1 MKRNSKQ
8 FLALFMAVAMSV
20 TPVSYA
26 YAEDSAVAGVENT
39 ESGQQTVEVT
49 DGKIGA
55 ADAAGQPAEE
65 VTGQEEETTAGQ
77 GTDEKQKSQE
87 EPKEEENAAT
97 GNGTEAEKKE
107 AGEDGKSEEKISER
121 QDVKTEETAQNAGE
135 VNTQEE
141 KNVISD
147 FAMFKV
153 GSSSVVKENDHLKV
167 SIETENTTYNKIYIG
182 SKADTVE
189 RKEEKAIVG
198 TGTGNGY
205 LFSFELPLSAD
216 GTDVAF
222 VPHSQKNGWV
232 SKKEDGDYTLHIS
245 SSAENKKDDTENPE
259 QGGNSGESKPETGSG
274 ENQKPGNEDKTV
286 LDTGKYVVDVDAA
299 SASGMFRVV
308 NCVLTSVGG
317 KMQADITLSGT
328 GYDYLYVGT
337 AKDAE
342 KASKDQLIA
351 PKEIVEGKC
360 VFTVPVESMNTGI
373 QIAAHGKKS
382 GKWFDRTLTFKTEG
396 MTKYVQVSDG
406 SYKANVTSS
415 SSMFKVTD
423 CILTSKNGEMT
434 AKITLSGTGYDYL
447 YVGTS
452 TEAALADKS
461 KWIPY
466 VVDKNGMYTYTIP
479 VSLLDTGISVAAFS
493 HKKQIWYDRT
503 LTFASAGMKNL
514 NNSNSTNGTTGNN
527 GNTNQGNNTSQNTN
541 FGTGTTSGNTGT
553 NQTPDKES
561 KYEADLN
568 GGTARVNSATTL
580 ADGVYTPDKFSWSG
594 GTGKVSISCTKI
606 TVTGGQA
613 YATIVFSSGSYGYV
627 KANGNTYYPTATGST
642 STFVIP
648 VELNKN
654 NTIIGMTTKM
664 STAHEISY
672 SIFIYLSAAAKA
684 DGTTV
689 SGETNLSADTLD
701 EKAPEIMGLS
711 YQSETKVE
719 HAKYFKIYHYDQG
732 ITLLEID
739 QGKDE
744 DTKETKTKDTK
755 EDTDSGLTPAQEE
768 KLALYKAK
776 IVRYLIVPE
785 DAEIPAGLDK
795 EMIVIQ
801 KPKKS
806 AYVGSEEVLEIL
818 DKLNATDQI
827 TSVGVKQKNCKV
839 EGIAKAMKAKKII
852 YAGTYKKPE
861 NKKLMKSKCD
871 LAILSNKIL
880 PDEKNEKKMSV
891 EDQQKRYEELA
902 EKFVLLDV
910 PMIVDRSAD
919 EKKNDAKVEWSKVYE
934 AIFAQ
939 TDSAD
944 SSAIN

>member
-222 VPHSQKNGWV
+222 VPHDQKKGWV

-541 FGTGTTSGNTGT
+541 FGTGTTSGGTGT

>member
-77 GTDEKQKSQE
+77 GTDENQKSQE
-87 EPKEEENAAT
+87 EPKAEENAAT
-97 GNGTEAEKKE
+97 GNVTEAEKKE
-107 AGEDGKSEEKISER
+107 AGEDGKSEEKAAEE
-121 QDVKTEETAQNAGE
+121 QKVKSEETAENAGE
-135 VNTQEE
+135 VKTQEA
-141 KNVISD
+141 KNVTSD

-167 SIETENTTYNKIYIG
+167 SIETENQRYSRIYIG
-182 SKADTVE
+182 SKNDADTL
-189 RKEEKAIVG
+189 KDEKAIEG
-198 TGTGNGY
+198 KENGEGY
-205 LFSFELPLSAD
+205 IFEFELPLSAAD
-216 GTDVAF
+216 TQVAF
-222 VPHSQKNGWV
+222 VPY
-232 SKKEDGDYTLHIS
+232 KKEWVICSDGEYLLNIALQKTEDGKDD
-245 SSAENKKDDTENPE
+245 AENSGQGSNSVEN
-259 QGGNSGESKPETGSG
+259 KPGTGSG
-274 ENQKPGNEDKTV
+274 ENQKEDESTNKTLPG
-286 LDTGKYVVDVDAA
+286 GKYAIKEVT
-299 SASGMFRVV
+299 SSSPMFRVV
-308 NCVLTSVGG
+308 SCELISANGE
-317 KMQADITLSGT
+317 MYADITLNGT
-328 GYDYLYVGT
+328 GYDYLYAGT
-337 AKDAE
+337 ADAARTAKQE
-342 KASKDQLIA
+342 EWSCYKEDALGRYVYRVKVTSVDKGIA
-351 PKEIVEGKC
+351 
-360 VFTVPVESMNTGI
+360 
-373 QIAAHGKKS
+373 IAAHSIKYS
-382 GKWFDRTLTFKTEG
+382 EWYDRTLTFNTIG
-396 MTKYVQVSDG
+396 MTKAVEAEDG
-406 SYKANVTSS
+406 TYKANVTSS

-423 CILTSKNGEMT
+423 CVLTSKNGKMT
-434 AKITLSGTGYDYL
+434 AKVTLSGTGYDYL
-447 YVGTS
+447 YAGTS
-452 TEAALADKS
+452 AKAAADSANWVKF
-461 KWIPY
+461 
-466 VVDKNGMYTYTIP
+466 VEENGKYTYIIP
-479 VSLLDTGISVAAFS
+479 VDALDAEIPVAARS
-493 HKKQIWYDRT
+493 KKNDKWYDRT
-503 LTFASAGMKNL
+503 LVFSSTGVKKPG
-514 NNSNSTNGTTGNN
+514 SNGPANGNN
-527 GNTNQGNNTSQNTN
+527 GNTNQGNNTSQNTI
-541 FGTGTTSGNTGT
+541 FGTGTPSGGTGT

-561 KYEADLN
+561 KYEVDLN

-606 TVTGGQA
+606 TVTSGQA

-719 HAKYFKIYHYDQG
+719 HAEYFKIYHYDQG

-739 QGKDE
+739 QRKDE

-768 KLALYKAK
+768 QLALYKAK

-818 DKLNATDQI
+818 DKLN

-919 EKKNDAKVEWSKVYE
+919 EEKDDAKAEWSKVYE

-939 TDSAD
+939 TDSTD
-944 SSAIN
+944 SSAKN

>member
-77 GTDEKQKSQE
+77 GTDENQKSQE
-87 EPKEEENAAT
+87 EPKAEENAAT
-97 GNGTEAEKKE
+97 GNVTEAEKKE
-107 AGEDGKSEEKISER
+107 AGEDGKSEEKAAEE
-121 QDVKTEETAQNAGE
+121 QKVKSEETAENAGE
-135 VNTQEE
+135 VKTQEA
-141 KNVISD
+141 KNVTSD

-167 SIETENTTYNKIYIG
+167 SIETENQRYSRIYIG
-182 SKADTVE
+182 SKNDADTL
-189 RKEEKAIVG
+189 KDEKAIEG
-198 TGTGNGY
+198 KENGEGY
-205 LFSFELPLSAD
+205 IFEFELPLSAAD
-216 GTDVAF
+216 TQVAF
-222 VPHSQKNGWV
+222 VPY
-232 SKKEDGDYTLHIS
+232 KKEWVICSDGEYLLNIALQKTEDGKDD
-245 SSAENKKDDTENPE
+245 AENSGQGSNSVEN
-259 QGGNSGESKPETGSG
+259 KPGTGSG
-274 ENQKPGNEDKTV
+274 ENQKEDESTNKTLPG
-286 LDTGKYVVDVDAA
+286 GKYAIKEVT
-299 SASGMFRVV
+299 SSSPMFRVV
-308 NCVLTSVGG
+308 SCELISANGE
-317 KMQADITLSGT
+317 MYADITLNGT
-328 GYDYLYVGT
+328 GYDYLYAGT
-337 AKDAE
+337 ADAARTAKQE
-342 KASKDQLIA
+342 EWSCYKEDALGRYVYRVKVTSVDKGIA
-351 PKEIVEGKC
+351 
-360 VFTVPVESMNTGI
+360 
-373 QIAAHGKKS
+373 IAAHSIKYS
-382 GKWFDRTLTFKTEG
+382 EWYDRTLTFNTIG
-396 MTKYVQVSDG
+396 MTKAVEAEDG
-406 SYKANVTSS
+406 TYKANVTSS

-423 CILTSKNGEMT
+423 CVLTSKNGKMT
-434 AKITLSGTGYDYL
+434 AKVTLSGTGYDYL
-447 YVGTS
+447 YAGTS
-452 TEAALADKS
+452 AKAAADSANWVKF
-461 KWIPY
+461 
-466 VVDKNGMYTYTIP
+466 VEENGKYTYIIP
-479 VSLLDTGISVAAFS
+479 VDALDAEIPVAARS
-493 HKKQIWYDRT
+493 KKNDKWYDRT
-503 LTFASAGMKNL
+503 LVFSSTGVKKPG
-514 NNSNSTNGTTGNN
+514 SNGLANGNN

-541 FGTGTTSGNTGT
+541 FGTGTPSGGTGT

-561 KYEADLN
+561 KYEVDLN

-606 TVTGGQA
+606 TVTSGQA

-719 HAKYFKIYHYDQG
+719 HAEYFKIYHYDQG

-739 QGKDE
+739 QRKDE

-768 KLALYKAK
+768 QLALYKAK

-919 EKKNDAKVEWSKVYE
+919 EEKDDAKAEWSKVYE

-939 TDSAD
+939 TDSTD
-944 SSAIN
+944 SSAKN